1 MSGFDP
7 GDNVYEKVYPRPWV
21 GAAADWGARERVFL
35 YLETIVYNGVTTLS
49 IMTQNA
55 LDREIR
61 QQPPP

>member
-7 GDNVYEKVYPRPWV
+7 GDSVYGKGYPRPWV
-21 GAAADWGARERVFL
+21 GDVVAYGARERVFF
-35 YLETIVYNGVTTLS
+35 YLETIVNNGVMTLS

-55 LDREIR
+55 LHQEIR

>member
-7 GDNVYEKVYPRPWV
+7 GDNVYAKVYPQPSV
-21 GAAADWGARERVFL
+21 GGVAAHEATKMVFF

-55 LDREIR
+55 LYQEIR